1 MDHYSE
7 QSIARDGQALAPVL
21 CLGARHQWHRVR
33 GAFGIESA
41 LFKRSRADT
50 ARLALNWPLGA
61 RSPALTSPAG
71 RSCEAL
77 QHPAEVDVSHG
88 DLRVTA
94 VYGADG
100 LRHVA
105 AAGFIRWR
113 LGGFSRWE
121 ANRAHTAFHR
131 RLDFGV
137 VRADSCVRGHRHW
150 PVEQHR
156 FNDYRSLQSSAAAGR
171 IGGEPWRFLM
181 ARSGGFFVFRS
192 EG

>member
-7 QSIARDGQALAPVL
+7 QSVARDGQALAPVL

-71 RSCEAL
+71 RCCVAL
-77 QHPAEVDVSHG
+77 PLAGEVGVSHG
-88 DLRVTA
+88 DLRVTP
-94 VYGADG
+94 VYGADV

-105 AAGFIRWR
+105 APAPIRWQ
-113 LGGFSRWE
+113 LGGF
-121 ANRAHTAFHR
+121 
-131 RLDFGV
+131 
-137 VRADSCVRGHRHW
+137 
-150 PVEQHR
+150 
-156 FNDYRSLQSSAAAGR
+156 
-171 IGGEPWRFLM
+171 
-181 ARSGGFFVFRS
+181 
-192 EG
+192 